1 MPPPQSCVFSMR
13 DVSFEQSIIPRMTV
27 KNAQKGTLTNI
38 NVNLLQKSRFTGKTR
53 RGSFS
58 FTVVLAHL
66 MKP

>member
-1 MPPPQSCVFSMR
+1 
-13 DVSFEQSIIPRMTV
+13 MTV